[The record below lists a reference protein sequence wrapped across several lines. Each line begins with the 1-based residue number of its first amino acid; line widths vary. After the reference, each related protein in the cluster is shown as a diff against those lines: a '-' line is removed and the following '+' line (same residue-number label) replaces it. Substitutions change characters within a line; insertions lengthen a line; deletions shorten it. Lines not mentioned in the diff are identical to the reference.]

1 MLNLK
6 VIFTGSSAIKLHH
19 SKADLSRRA
28 ILYKMNNLSFR
39 EFLEIKLNKN
49 FKTYSL
55 KEILENHIEIAFEIT
70 SQIKPF
76 EFFEEY
82 LKNGAYPYYFEN
94 KQNYPI
100 KLEETINATIEFDL
114 GLIFDIKPI
123 NSIKL
128 KKLIYLICN
137 SEPFELNITKLSQK
151 IEINRNTL
159 YQYLYYLDRGNII
172 KLLDSKTRGDSIF
185 VKPQKVYLNNTNLNY
200 VYCDNQQIGTIRETF
215 FVNQLFKHKLLYPKQ
230 GDFLV
235 NDKYIFEIGGKNKTK
250 KQIQNISNSF
260 IVKDDIEIG
269 SNEIIPLWIF
279 GFLY

>member
-1 MLNLK
+1 
-6 VIFTGSSAIKLHH
+6 
-19 SKADLSRRA
+19 
-28 ILYKMNNLSFR
+28 
-39 EFLEIKLNKN
+39 
-49 FKTYSL
+49 
-55 KEILENHIEIAFEIT
+55 
-70 SQIKPF
+70 
-76 EFFEEY
+76 
-82 LKNGAYPYYFEN
+82 
-94 KQNYPI
+94 
-100 KLEETINATIEFDL
+100 LEETINATIEFDL

-137 SEPFELNITKLSQK
+137 SEPFELNITKLAQK

-159 YQYLYYLDRGNII
+159 YQYLYYLDRGDII

-235 NDKYIFEIGGKNKTK
+235 DDKYIFEIGGKNKTK
-250 KQIQNISNSF
+250 HQIKNLEKAF

-269 SNEIIPLWIF
+269 SNEIIPLWVF
-279 GFLY
+279 GFMY